1 MEITNLNIKLP
12 SVNLNDS
19 ESKLAEIT
27 NKSNAKSDK
36 NFKKV
41 LDNKI
46 SSKES
51 AKDVN
56 KDINYE
62 TKNVQDIKTTN
73 EVEVK
78 ENPVP
83 VKDVPLDKV
92 DVKEIDVSKT
102 PTLDEA
108 YIKDVDTNKTP
119 LDEAYTLMDL
129 IISMVSD
136 SNEVQAIEE
145 NMEFDINK
153 VVNIAENIKDIIVND
168 SIDVEEL
175 VTELKAISEEIT
187 LEMPKSEEL
196 KTVISNIDS
205 IIEKLD
211 SNEYSGEDELLME
224 IIAQGMI
231 EQNVSLNN
239 FVSDKNED
247 IEEITVQAVNSNDK
261 VAKEEVILE
270 NIEVNLDEEKVV
282 EPKEADLKVEKPQIK
297 EEVVAKAEEPK
308 VKEEK
313 VAKEEVKVENL
324 EVKEEAVVKEE
335 VNVEEMQAK
344 EELVAK
350 EEVNVK
356 EMQAKE
362 ELVAKETVK
371 VEEPKAKEEVVAKEA
386 VKVEEPKVKEELA
399 VKETVKLEEMQVKE
413 EKVAKE
419 EVRIEEPKVKKEI
432 AVKQEIKVEKPEIV
446 SNSKV
451 EVLNEEVSSRVTDIK
466 EQITKAVDDKDAVK
480 IVSEEIINS
489 KNETKPKTL
498 EVIKNND
505 EITSLKDTIETK
517 TQNNADTNTD
527 DSQNKG
533 FTKEDR
539 VLKSLTDDSD
549 KFIIN
554 RHLAINS
561 EFTVKSVQNINN
573 EIVVNEATMTEDIVK
588 SVKFI
593 ATNGL
598 RELTVK
604 INPNKLGEMTIS
616 IMQEDGALKANLKA
630 TTKEAYDL
638 ISKHLH
644 EVTKVLEE
652 QNVKIQKIDVTLENN
667 TNNNNNNGQ
676 EKNPFSE
683 NLFFNMNSF
692 NGRSANGFGRNNF
705 NKNVED
711 NAEVVVQENEEIK
724 ETNEGIDAL
733 V

>member
-1 MEITNLNIKLP
+1 
-12 SVNLNDS
+12 
-19 ESKLAEIT
+19 
-27 NKSNAKSDK
+27 
-36 NFKKV
+36 
-41 LDNKI
+41 
-46 SSKES
+46 
-51 AKDVN
+51 
-56 KDINYE
+56 
-62 TKNVQDIKTTN
+62 
-73 EVEVK
+73 
-78 ENPVP
+78 
-83 VKDVPLDKV
+83 
-92 DVKEIDVSKT
+92 
-102 PTLDEA
+102 
-108 YIKDVDTNKTP
+108 
-119 LDEAYTLMDL
+119 
-129 IISMVSD
+129 
-136 SNEVQAIEE
+136 
-145 NMEFDINK
+145 
-153 VVNIAENIKDIIVND
+153 
-168 SIDVEEL
+168 
-175 VTELKAISEEIT
+175 
-187 LEMPKSEEL
+187 
-196 KTVISNIDS
+196 
-205 IIEKLD
+205 
-211 SNEYSGEDELLME
+211 
-224 IIAQGMI
+224 
-231 EQNVSLNN
+231 
-239 FVSDKNED
+239 
-247 IEEITVQAVNSNDK
+247 
-261 VAKEEVILE
+261 
-270 NIEVNLDEEKVV
+270 
-282 EPKEADLKVEKPQIK
+282 
-297 EEVVAKAEEPK
+297 
-308 VKEEK
+308 
-313 VAKEEVKVENL
+313 
-324 EVKEEAVVKEE
+324 
-335 VNVEEMQAK
+335 
-344 EELVAK
+344 
-350 EEVNVK
+350 
-356 EMQAKE
+356 MQAKE

-466 EQITKAVDDKDAVK
+466 EQITKAVEDKDAVK

-489 KNETKPKTL
+489 KNEIKPKTL

-667 TNNNNNNGQ
+667 TNNKNNNGQ

>member
-270 NIEVNLDEEKVV
+270 NTEVNLDEEKVV
-282 EPKEADLKVEKPQIK
+282 EPKAADLKVEKPQIK

-308 VKEEK
+308 
-313 VAKEEVKVENL
+313 
-324 EVKEEAVVKEE
+324 
-335 VNVEEMQAK
+335 
-344 EELVAK
+344 
-350 EEVNVK
+350 
-356 EMQAKE
+356 
-362 ELVAKETVK
+362 
-371 VEEPKAKEEVVAKEA
+371 
-386 VKVEEPKVKEELA
+386 
-399 VKETVKLEEMQVKE
+399 VKE

-466 EQITKAVDDKDAVK
+466 EQITKAVEDKDAVK

-489 KNETKPKTL
+489 KNEIKPKTL

>member
-270 NIEVNLDEEKVV
+270 NTEVNLDEEKVV
-282 EPKEADLKVEKPQIK
+282 EPKAADLKVEKPQIK
-297 EEVVAKAEEPK
+297 EEVVAKA
-308 VKEEK
+308 
-313 VAKEEVKVENL
+313 
-324 EVKEEAVVKEE
+324 
-335 VNVEEMQAK
+335 
-344 EELVAK
+344 
-350 EEVNVK
+350 
-356 EMQAKE
+356 
-362 ELVAKETVK
+362 
-371 VEEPKAKEEVVAKEA
+371 
-386 VKVEEPKVKEELA
+386 EEPKVKEELA

-466 EQITKAVDDKDAVK
+466 EQITKAVEDKDAVK

-489 KNETKPKTL
+489 KNEIKPKTL

-539 VLKSLTDDSD
+539 LLKSLTDDSD

>member
-1 MEITNLNIKLP
+1 MELTNLNIKLP

-27 NKSNAKSDK
+27 NKSNAKSDE

-335 VNVEEMQAK
+335 VNVEEMQVKEEVVAKEELKAEEPKVKEEKVAKEEVKVK

-350 EEVNVK
+350 EEV
-356 EMQAKE
+356 
-362 ELVAKETVK
+362 
-371 VEEPKAKEEVVAKEA
+371 KAEKPQLKEEVVVKKE
-386 VKVEEPKVKEELA
+386 VKA
-399 VKETVKLEEMQVKE
+399 EEMQVKE

>member
-270 NIEVNLDEEKVV
+270 NTEVNLDEEKVV

-335 VNVEEMQAK
+335 VNVEEMQVK
-344 EELVAK
+344 EEAVVK

-371 VEEPKAKEEVVAKEA
+371 VEEPKAKEEVVVKKE
-386 VKVEEPKVKEELA
+386 VKA
-399 VKETVKLEEMQVKE
+399 EEMQVKE

-466 EQITKAVDDKDAVK
+466 EQITKAVEDKDAVK

-489 KNETKPKTL
+489 KNEIKPKTL

-539 VLKSLTDDSD
+539 LLKSLTDDSD

>member
-270 NIEVNLDEEKVV
+270 NTEVNLDEEKVV
-282 EPKEADLKVEKPQIK
+282 EPKAADLKVEKPQIK

-335 VNVEEMQAK
+335 VNVE
-344 EELVAK
+344 
-350 EEVNVK
+350 

-466 EQITKAVDDKDAVK
+466 EQITKAVEDKDAVK

-489 KNETKPKTL
+489 KNEIKPKTL

-539 VLKSLTDDSD
+539 LLKSLTDDSD

>member
-270 NIEVNLDEEKVV
+270 NTEVNLDEEKVV
-282 EPKEADLKVEKPQIK
+282 EPKAADLKVEKPQIK

-313 VAKEEVKVENL
+313 VAKEEVEVENL

-335 VNVEEMQAK
+335 VNVE
-344 EELVAK
+344 
-350 EEVNVK
+350 

-466 EQITKAVDDKDAVK
+466 EQITKAVEDKDAVK

-489 KNETKPKTL
+489 KNEIKPKTL

-539 VLKSLTDDSD
+539 LLKSLTDDSD

>member
-211 SNEYSGEDELLME
+211 SNEYSCEDELLME

-270 NIEVNLDEEKVV
+270 NTEVNLDEEKVV
-282 EPKEADLKVEKPQIK
+282 EPKAADLKVEKPQIK

-335 VNVEEMQAK
+335 VNVE
-344 EELVAK
+344 
-350 EEVNVK
+350 

-466 EQITKAVDDKDAVK
+466 EQITKAVEDKDAVK

-489 KNETKPKTL
+489 KNEIKPKTL

-539 VLKSLTDDSD
+539 LLKSLTDDSD

>member
-211 SNEYSGEDELLME
+211 SNEYSCEDELLME

-270 NIEVNLDEEKVV
+270 NTEVNLDEEKVV

-350 EEVNVK
+350 E
-356 EMQAKE
+356 
-362 ELVAKETVK
+362 TVK
-371 VEEPKAKEEVVAKEA
+371 VEEPKDKEEVVAKEA

-489 KNETKPKTL
+489 KNEIKPKTL

>member
-270 NIEVNLDEEKVV
+270 NTEVNLDEEKVV

-335 VNVEEMQAK
+335 VNVE
-344 EELVAK
+344 
-350 EEVNVK
+350 

-466 EQITKAVDDKDAVK
+466 EQITKAVEDKDAVK

-489 KNETKPKTL
+489 KNEIKPKTL

>member
-211 SNEYSGEDELLME
+211 SNEYSCEDELLME

-270 NIEVNLDEEKVV
+270 NTEVNLDEEKVV

-335 VNVEEMQAK
+335 VNVE
-344 EELVAK
+344 
-350 EEVNVK
+350 

-466 EQITKAVDDKDAVK
+466 EQITKAVEDKDAVK

-489 KNETKPKTL
+489 KNEIKPKTL

>member
-270 NIEVNLDEEKVV
+270 NTEVNLDEEKVV

-308 VKEEK
+308 
-313 VAKEEVKVENL
+313 
-324 EVKEEAVVKEE
+324 
-335 VNVEEMQAK
+335 
-344 EELVAK
+344 
-350 EEVNVK
+350 
-356 EMQAKE
+356 
-362 ELVAKETVK
+362 
-371 VEEPKAKEEVVAKEA
+371 
-386 VKVEEPKVKEELA
+386 
-399 VKETVKLEEMQVKE
+399 VKE

-466 EQITKAVDDKDAVK
+466 EQITKAVEDKDAVK

-489 KNETKPKTL
+489 KNEIKPKTL

-539 VLKSLTDDSD
+539 LLKSLTDDSD

>member
-270 NIEVNLDEEKVV
+270 NTEVNLDEEKVV

-350 EEVNVK
+350 E
-356 EMQAKE
+356 
-362 ELVAKETVK
+362 TVK

-386 VKVEEPKVKEELA
+386 VKV
-399 VKETVKLEEMQVKE
+399 
-413 EKVAKE
+413 
-419 EVRIEEPKVKKEI
+419 EEPKVKKEI

-466 EQITKAVDDKDAVK
+466 EQITKAVEDKDAVK

-489 KNETKPKTL
+489 KNEIKPKTL

-539 VLKSLTDDSD
+539 LLKSLTDDSD

>member
-313 VAKEEVKVENL
+313 VAKEEVKV
-324 EVKEEAVVKEE
+324 KEK
-335 VNVEEMQAK
+335 
-344 EELVAK
+344 LVAK
-350 EEVNVK
+350 EEV
-356 EMQAKE
+356 
-362 ELVAKETVK
+362 
-371 VEEPKAKEEVVAKEA
+371 KAEKPQLKDEVVVKKE
-386 VKVEEPKVKEELA
+386 VKA
-399 VKETVKLEEMQVKE
+399 EEMQVKE

-466 EQITKAVDDKDAVK
+466 EQITKAVEDKDAVK

-539 VLKSLTDDSD
+539 LLKSLTDDSD

-692 NGRSANGFGRNNF
+692 NGRSANGFGRYNF

>member
-270 NIEVNLDEEKVV
+270 NTEVNLDEEKVV

-335 VNVEEMQAK
+335 VNVEEMQ
-344 EELVAK
+344 V
-350 EEVNVK
+350 
-356 EMQAKE
+356 
-362 ELVAKETVK
+362 
-371 VEEPKAKEEVVAKEA
+371 KEEVVAKEELKA
-386 VKVEEPKVKEELA
+386 EEPKVKEEKVA
-399 VKETVKLEEMQVKE
+399 KEEVKVKEKLVAKEEVKAEKPQLKEEVVVKKEVKAEEMQVKE

-466 EQITKAVDDKDAVK
+466 EQITKAVEDKDAVK

-489 KNETKPKTL
+489 KNEIKPKTL

-539 VLKSLTDDSD
+539 LLKSLTDDSD

>member
-270 NIEVNLDEEKVV
+270 NTEVNLDEEKVV

-324 EVKEEAVVKEE
+324 EVKEEAVV
-335 VNVEEMQAK
+335 
-344 EELVAK
+344 K

-466 EQITKAVDDKDAVK
+466 EQITKAVEDKDAVK

-489 KNETKPKTL
+489 KNEIKPKTL

-539 VLKSLTDDSD
+539 LLKSLTDDSD

>member
-270 NIEVNLDEEKVV
+270 NTEVNLDEEKVV

-308 VKEEK
+308 
-313 VAKEEVKVENL
+313 
-324 EVKEEAVVKEE
+324 
-335 VNVEEMQAK
+335 
-344 EELVAK
+344 
-350 EEVNVK
+350 
-356 EMQAKE
+356 
-362 ELVAKETVK
+362 
-371 VEEPKAKEEVVAKEA
+371 
-386 VKVEEPKVKEELA
+386 
-399 VKETVKLEEMQVKE
+399 VKE

-489 KNETKPKTL
+489 KNEIKPKTL

>member
-282 EPKEADLKVEKPQIK
+282 EPKAADLKVEKPQIK

-335 VNVEEMQAK
+335 VNVEEMQ
-344 EELVAK
+344 V
-350 EEVNVK
+350 
-356 EMQAKE
+356 
-362 ELVAKETVK
+362 
-371 VEEPKAKEEVVAKEA
+371 KEEVVAKEELKA
-386 VKVEEPKVKEELA
+386 EEPKVKEEKVA
-399 VKETVKLEEMQVKE
+399 KEEVKVKEKLVAKEEVKAEKPQLKEEVVVKKEVKAEEMQVKE